1 MVKKI
6 LKIYN
11 DLTLKL
17 FLIPF
22 QNVDRDSFLVRQGD
36 ISDEEIVRGRSR
48 RLAIL
53 CCIATSLFTFLAT
66 LPTNLW
72 ISLPLAVIDFIQFQF
87 FVFIIQQQVLYLHG
101 YEDLRDGRRIDYS
114 NGLFLLW
121 LQTDVM
127 LGSRDSMKMKVKTGV
142 GFVIRKSLTFLITK
156 SPLRIIIVNG
166 LRQFFKWLGVI
177 ATHQFLNVSIDVLV
191 CVLCALIAAGVSVW
205 QFYPMCRKLRKR
217 LDYKGIEYYEN
228 RWRFHISKPTK
239 RLATGVQDISS
250 SSTN

>member
-11 DLTLKL
+11 DLILKL

-22 QNVDRDSFLVRQGD
+22 QNVDRNSFLEGQGD
-36 ISDEEIVRGRSR
+36 VSDVEVVRRRSR
-48 RLAIL
+48 RMAII
-53 CCIATSLFTFLAT
+53 CCVVTSLFTFLAT

-101 YEDLRDGRRIDYS
+101 YDDLRDGQKINYT
-114 NGLFLLW
+114 NGMFLLW

-127 LGSRDSMKMKVKTGV
+127 LGTRDNVRMKMKTGI
-142 GFVIRKSLTFLITK
+142 GFAVRKAIAFLITK

-177 ATHQFLNVSIDVLV
+177 ATHQFLDLSLDILV
-191 CVLCALIAAGVSVW
+191 CVICALVAAGVSVW
-205 QFYPMCRKLRKR
+205 QFYPMCRKLRRR
-217 LDYKGIEYYEN
+217 LNEKGVDYYAQ
-228 RWRFHISKPTK
+228 RWRFHQHKPSK
-239 RLATGVQDISS
+239 RLME
-250 SSTN
+250 